1 MRKLITGIFLLSLI
15 FCFST
20 EALANSGP
28 VFWQGYP
35 SSEMMAVDK
44 NSPIVVKNEDL
55 VFDFSGHEEGS
66 HYTISGEVTA
76 TYEMLNPTD
85 EKQSVQMA
93 FPYIE
98 ALDSLSGADISIT
111 DGGTLLPYDIYIGD
125 AVQRKEV
132 FGQNA
137 QDPSLAFADIIG
149 SLTNDFY
156 EAKSFSANE
165 KGKLYVIEASPTT
178 EQRINLAVDFDL
190 DFARTKVITKG
201 FNRYE
206 RHDKK
211 TKIAAWCYETETLEL
226 FVLGED
232 IDFTVKAYTDGELKE
247 ETEACAYHVSEREV
261 ELKAYLSEYI
271 KKNTRVAEDSSS
283 FATQS
288 YNLYAK
294 YLDEHFS
301 YNMGYISVE
310 DLLAVENRKRVLVLL
325 YTVEFPPE
333 SEKEISVGYMT
344 TGTMDMTK
352 TAKPQYKFDYILNP
366 ADNWVDFQN
375 LNIEII
381 TPQTAPYIIENSI
394 ELNKAG
400 QNLYS
405 KTLSELPQND
415 LFFTLYEKEKISVW
429 DMAAGKLQNS
439 FGYITILLAIAAVLL
454 VAALIVVMIVTVV
467 SRLASRHRR
476 P

>member
-1 MRKLITGIFLLSLI
+1 MTLI

-44 NSPIVVKNEDL
+44 DSQITVENEDL
-55 VFDFSGHEEGS
+55 VFNFSDQKDS
-66 HYTISGEVTA
+66 SDYTISGKVSA
-76 TYEMLNPTD
+76 TYRMLNPTN
-85 EKQSVQMA
+85 KPQSVQMA

-98 ALDSLSGADISIT
+98 ALDSLSEADISIT

-125 AVQRKEV
+125 AVQREEV
-132 FGQNA
+132 FGQNT

-165 KGKLYVIEASPTT
+165 KGKLYTIEASPTT
-178 EQRINLAVDFDL
+178 EQRINLAVDFNL

-211 TKIAAWCYETETLEL
+211 TKIAAWCYEPETLEI

-232 IDFTVKAYTDGELKE
+232 LDFTVKAYTDGELKE
-247 ETEACAYHVSEREV
+247 ETDAYAYHISEREV
-261 ELKAYLSEYI
+261 EVKAYLSEYI
-271 KKNTRVAEDSSS
+271 KKNTRVTDDAPIID
-283 FATQS
+283 TQL
-288 YNLYAK
+288 YNLYAR

-301 YNMGYISVE
+301 HNMGYIPGE
-310 DLLAVENRKRVLVLL
+310 DLLTVENSKRVLVLL

-352 TAKPQYKFDYILNP
+352 TAKPQYTFDYILNP
-366 ADNWVDFQN
+366 ADNWADFQN

-381 TPQTAPYIIENSI
+381 TPDTAPYIIESSI
-394 ELNKAG
+394 ELDKVG
-400 QNLYS
+400 ENLYS
-405 KTLSELPQND
+405 ITLSNLPQND

-429 DMAAGKLQNS
+429 DKVAGKFQNS

-454 VAALIVVMIVTVV
+454 VAALIVATIVTVV
-467 SRLASRHRR
+467 SRLANRHHR